1 GAFKLLN
8 HLISAGKQR
17 NGEAK
22 RLGGFD
28 IDHELERGGLH
39 HRQIGWRCTLQ
50 DPTSIDTSLLIRAD
64 PFPREPEQNEYSSL
78 KQPSGRAVTA
88 LAKLLCLKK
97 RDVH

>member
-1 GAFKLLN
+1 
-8 HLISAGKQR
+8 
-17 NGEAK
+17 
-22 RLGGFD
+22 
-28 IDHELERGGLH
+28 LH

-97 RDVH
+97 RDVHLAELPPRSARFFFWWKESASLHRRLIPTLTGPPRI